1 MEVTSI
7 FQLSRLFPSLRFSL
21 HAAYFTN
28 FITTICALLH
38 HGNAKHHEFAKDS
51 MPLQN
56 ITWSEAE
63 SKNAHFKGVAVIF
76 QIDDPFERSNIRP
89 FSKKNVFIYLCTDLI
104 YFYVF
109 VLYIDFFLL
118 PLFATSLAHS
128 IIDSCVFCFF
138 NFFLKSVLFQNEF
151 RSLPEEMFKTVLPE
165 LALITCISA
174 FDKFL
179 HTYRLRH
186 IS

>member
-1 MEVTSI
+1 MHRMHHMEVTSI
-7 FQLSRLFPSLRFSL
+7 FQFSRLFPSLRFSL

-56 ITWSEAE
+56 ITWSEAV

-89 FSKKNVFIYLCTDLI
+89 FSKKCIYISLYGFDLFLCICFIYRLFSST
-104 YFYVF
+104 F
-109 VLYIDFFLL
+109 VRNILSSQHHWFMCFLL
-118 PLFATSLAHS
+118 FQFFFEKCPFPKWIS
-128 IIDSCVFCFF
+128 VFTWRK
-138 NFFLKSVLFQNEF
+138 NV
-151 RSLPEEMFKTVLPE
+151 
-165 LALITCISA
+165 
-174 FDKFL
+174 
-179 HTYRLRH
+179 
-186 IS
+186 